1 MNIVMLLAPFSIGL
15 GLLAV
20 WAFWWTLRAGQYDD
34 PKGDAERILI
44 DDPEDL
50 PALADPDR
58 RLDRQ
63 GKKAG
68 VG

>member
-1 MNIVMLLAPFSIGL
+1 MNIIMLLAPFSIGL

-20 WAFWWTLRAGQYDD
+20 GAFWWTLRAGQYDD

-50 PALADPDR
+50 PAPTDPGR
-58 RLDRQ
+58 SRVKP
-63 GKKAG
+63 GKKARAG
-68 VG
+68 

>member
-58 RLDRQ
+58 HLDRQ

>member
-20 WAFWWTLRAGQYDD
+20 GAFWWTLRAGQYDD

-50 PALADPDR
+50 PAPADPDR
-58 RLDRQ
+58 SRARP
-63 GKKAG
+63 GKKAS

>member
-1 MNIVMLLAPFSIGL
+1 MNIIMLLAPFSIGL

-20 WAFWWTLRAGQYDD
+20 GAFWWTLRAGQYDD

-50 PALADPDR
+50 PAPTGPGR
-58 RLDRQ
+58 SRVKP
-63 GKKAG
+63 GKKARAG
-68 VG
+68 

>member
-20 WAFWWTLRAGQYDD
+20 GAFWWTLRAGQYDD

-50 PALADPDR
+50 PAPTDPDR
-58 RLDRQ
+58 SRARP
-63 GKKAG
+63 GKKAS